1 MSNKNKV
8 FTYVIP
14 CRNFKDFKEDNF
26 NRDLQNR
33 FSAESV
39 EEYGSFEKI
48 FIDVL
53 NKYAPLKKKVV
64 SVNHA
69 QYITKTEAKAITK
82 RSYLQ

>member
-8 FTYVIP
+8 FTYVIS

-33 FSAESV
+33 FLAESV

-69 QYITKTEAKAITK
+69 PYITKT
-82 RSYLQ
+82 